1 MEMPYFQ
8 LPYSQ
13 VCLSALLILINGAIS
28 VFLTFGLER
37 RLPLAAVAFVAQLL
51 LIGPVF
57 DRFLRPNRCE
67 FVLALMAALTLIAG
81 TAAVRRTDIRYPGI
95 WLASVASVRTSSWA
109 TGSLALFWGS
119 GPGTRHSV
127 QSRCSV

>member
-37 RLPLAAVAFVAQLL
+37 RLPLAAVASVAQLR
-51 LIGPVF
+51 LIGLVF

-81 TAAVRRTDIRYPGI
+81 TAAVRRTDIR
-95 WLASVASVRTSSWA
+95 
-109 TGSLALFWGS
+109 
-119 GPGTRHSV
+119 
-127 QSRCSV
+127 